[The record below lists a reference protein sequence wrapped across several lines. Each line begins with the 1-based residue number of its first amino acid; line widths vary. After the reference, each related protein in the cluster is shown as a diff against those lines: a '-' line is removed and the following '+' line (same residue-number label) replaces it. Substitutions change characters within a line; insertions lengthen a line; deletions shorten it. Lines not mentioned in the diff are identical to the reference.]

1 MRISFSRALER
12 DSNDWYALLEL
23 GDLDALEGNRQAS
36 VVRLREAHRLNPGDP
51 LILTVLRRAER
62 GGGVPLR
69 SIDRQLLARVCGRLG
84 RTQQTRYCGVESA
97 SWPAGGG

>member
-1 MRISFSRALER
+1 MRTSFSRALER

-23 GDLDALEGNRQAS
+23 GRPWTRSTGRHAS

-62 GGGVPLR
+62 GGAVPLR

-84 RTQQTRYCGVESA
+84 HTQYTRYCG
-97 SWPAGGG
+97 G